1 MVHAFQPRLARVF
14 GRRRA
19 PEAVRAVA
27 LDAGERRTAWGLT
40 TAGDPVL
47 ATDVGLRVPG
57 SVRLDWPDVEKATW
71 VRPVLEVLEVAQVSG
86 AGRRWRFELAEEGE
100 LPETVRSSVTASVA
114 WSTHVG
120 LSPAGG
126 VRVVGRRRPGHELL
140 DWQLVYDRGTDPD
153 DPDVRAQAMAI
164 LADARRTIG

>member
-1 MVHAFQPRLARVF
+1 MF

-27 LDAGERRTAWGLT
+27 LDAGERRTAWALT
-40 TAGDPVL
+40 TTGDPVL

-71 VRPVLEVLEVAQVSG
+71 KRPVLEVLEVAAMSG

-120 LSPAGG
+120 LRPAGG
-126 VRVVGRRRPGHELL
+126 VRVVGRRRPGQELL
-140 DWQLVYDRGTDPD
+140 DWQLVYDRGTDID
-153 DPDVRAQAMAI
+153 DPEVRAQAQAA